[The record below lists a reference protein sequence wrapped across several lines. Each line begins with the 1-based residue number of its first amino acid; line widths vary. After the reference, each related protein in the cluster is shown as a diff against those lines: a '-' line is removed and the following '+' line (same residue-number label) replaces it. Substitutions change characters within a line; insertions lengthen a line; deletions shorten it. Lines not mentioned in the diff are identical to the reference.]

1 MTYIYEIMTT
11 SYDENIVIPSD
22 YQPHPED
29 DPVLRLVEEIK
40 TYPIPDHYETVEY
53 VTTKAVNVNSVQ
65 KPGEK
70 NEGRFRGISKSSYET
85 VDREMSKGWKFGSRP
100 AAMLEGEDWLL
111 NGNHRLRWYREN
123 GYQWMPVDVFRLKEG
138 YEAGDVA
145 DEVGLLYQ
153 PQPDGTASSY
163 EDYKQRGILF
173 VERKKNAGML
183 ISQELVDAW
192 VDKFAVNEKKALR
205 TKLKNAIFH
214 NTGKSAWLISATRSD
229 MIDLLVLTKGLIV
242 RDAAYNL
249 VFTDGEERVVD
260 RLFEA
265 SQKVFLRD
273 FLPIFFRDASKGI
286 KTRLHF
292 YVTTTNVKD
301 GAALMKVVKTRIN
314 ELYEVIS
321 SLENFN
327 INNSKLRNYLEV
339 GYRYPQVNKVDGNG
353 LVKII

>member
-1 MTYIYEIMTT
+1 
-11 SYDENIVIPSD
+11 
-22 YQPHPED
+22 
-29 DPVLRLVEEIK
+29 
-40 TYPIPDHYETVEY
+40 
-53 VTTKAVNVNSVQ
+53 
-65 KPGEK
+65 
-70 NEGRFRGISKSSYET
+70 
-85 VDREMSKGWKFGSRP
+85 
-100 AAMLEGEDWLL
+100 
-111 NGNHRLRWYREN
+111 
-123 GYQWMPVDVFRLKEG
+123 
-138 YEAGDVA
+138 
-145 DEVGLLYQ
+145 
-153 PQPDGTASSY
+153 
-163 EDYKQRGILF
+163 
-173 VERKKNAGML
+173 
-183 ISQELVDAW
+183 
-192 VDKFAVNEKKALR
+192 
-205 TKLKNAIFH
+205 
-214 NTGKSAWLISATRSD
+214 

-249 VFTDGEERVVD
+249 VFTDGQERVVD

-301 GAALMKVVKTRIN
+301 GAALIKVVKTRIN

-327 INNSKLRNYLEV
+327 IKNRKLRNYLEV